1 MCGIVGVYD
10 ANEKYI
16 NQKILDKMTDVVSH
30 RGPDGRG
37 TFIKKSVG
45 FGHRRLSIIDLS
57 DSGSQPMKTDDDN
70 YAITY
75 NGEIYNYL
83 NIKSELE
90 SKGHAFQI

>member
-16 NQKILDKMTDVVSH
+16 NQNILDKMTDVVSH

-45 FGHRRLSIIDLS
+45 LGHRRLSIIDLS

-83 NIKSELE
+83 NIRSELE
-90 SKGHAFQI
+90 SKRSYFQI